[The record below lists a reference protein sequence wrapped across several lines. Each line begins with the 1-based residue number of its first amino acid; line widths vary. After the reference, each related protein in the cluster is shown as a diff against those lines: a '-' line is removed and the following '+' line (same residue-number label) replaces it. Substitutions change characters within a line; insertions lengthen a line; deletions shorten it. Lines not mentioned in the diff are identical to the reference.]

1 VILLGIVGY
10 YIEST
15 DILYHYAVMKK
26 IKTQED
32 QALSALRKKGM
43 MRSFEF
49 GDAGITAATLSRMKA
64 KGLIIQLQR
73 GLYTLPGATS
83 DINHEMAQ
91 VTKTVPHGIVCLIS
105 ALSFHDL
112 TDTIPGRLWIAI
124 DPKDRRPKI
133 THPPLQI
140 VRFPAELRSGGTD
153 RHVIDGVSVRIT
165 NPARTVVDLFRY
177 RKTTGLNLAIEGL
190 REALRQRKATPAQ
203 IARYA
208 EQAKVWKI
216 VQPYLEAV
224 TSNA

>member
-1 VILLGIVGY
+1 
-10 YIEST
+10 
-15 DILYHYAVMKK
+15 
-26 IKTQED
+26 
-32 QALSALRKKGM
+32 
-43 MRSFEF
+43 MRSYEF
-49 GDAGITAATLSRMKA
+49 ADAGIAAATLSRMKA

-83 DINHEMAQ
+83 DINHDMAQ
-91 VTKTVPHGIVCLIS
+91 VTKAIPHVIVCLIS
-105 ALSFHDL
+105 ALAFHEL
-112 TDTIPGRLWIAI
+112 TTTIPGRLWIAI

-133 THPPLQI
+133 SYPPLQI
-140 VRFPAELRSGGTD
+140 VRFPAALRSGGTD
-153 RHVIDGVSVRIT
+153 RHVIEGVPVRIT
-165 NPARTVVDLFRY
+165 NPARTIVDLFRY

-224 TSNA
+224 TSRV